1 LNKQEFIAVAILS
14 TTADLAST
22 DFQALAASNKLNSL
36 SVAQLKAFCK
46 DKNLSMPKK
55 KDELI
60 ASVKKHFGA
69 GQTKEE

>member
-1 LNKQEFIAVAILS
+1 MDKQELIPVAILS

-46 DKNLSMPKK
+46 DKNLSMPRK

-60 ASVKKHFGA
+60 ASVKKHFG